1 MHYHPHH
8 FHHHQNIPCCQFP
21 ASEFIRL
28 VEKSERRG
36 WGTLGESLE
45 KDTNPKLAHS
55 CPPTYWDIHSS
66 HYHSLSLSQ
75 NLYRLR
81 HIHPTPH
88 SAVMRLPQS
97 PPTLISLLSVI
108 LSCSHIANAKPYP
121 RDDILGELPSKLELE
136 RRACA
141 NPCGWSGQLCCG
153 AGQTCFTDVAG
164 QAQCGTSGSGGSQQ
178 QTNIGASWQL
188 YTTTFIETD
197 LVTRTSVY
205 SSYLGGAQPTVVVA
219 PTIQQL
225 PVVTA
230 APCSSALNEIP
241 CGGICCAAGQYCQFQ
256 GQCAAVAGGGADF
269 SASYFNSIQNTGS
282 AFLRPTSNGVRTVT
296 STGTPTTT
304 VAFSAPT
311 SRGSTQGMAATATN
325 NGLSGGAIAGIVIG
339 VLLGLALLLLLCG
352 FYCFRTLFDGILAIF
367 GLGPKRRRVETT
379 EYIETH
385 HSSHGGAA
393 GGRTWWG
400 RPARVDRPSA
410 PKRSGG
416 LGGFGAI
423 AAALGG
429 LALILG
435 LKRGRD
441 RREKSSYGSGS
452 YSDDYYTSAS
462 EYPIPFL
469 HSIFCCTLRPLPFY

>member
-1 MHYHPHH
+1 
-8 FHHHQNIPCCQFP
+8 
-21 ASEFIRL
+21 
-28 VEKSERRG
+28 
-36 WGTLGESLE
+36 
-45 KDTNPKLAHS
+45 
-55 CPPTYWDIHSS
+55 
-66 HYHSLSLSQ
+66 
-75 NLYRLR
+75 
-81 HIHPTPH
+81 
-88 SAVMRLPQS
+88 MRLPQS
-97 PPTLISLLSVI
+97 PPTLLSLLSVI
-108 LSCSHIANAKPYP
+108 LSCSHVANAKPYP
-121 RDDILGELPSKLELE
+121 RDDVLGELPSELELE
-136 RRACA
+136 RRGCT

-178 QTNIGASWQL
+178 QQNNNGAQWQL
-188 YTTTFIETD
+188 YTTTFVETD

-205 SSYLGGAQPTVVVA
+205 SSYLGGTQPTVVVA

-225 PVVTA
+225 PVVTTV
-230 APCSSALNEIP
+230 PCHSALKEIP
-241 CGGICCAAGQYCQFQ
+241 CGGICCTAGQYCQFQ

-339 VLLGLALLLLLCG
+339 VLLGIALLLLLCG

-410 PKRSGG
+410 PRRSGG
-416 LGGFGAI
+416 LGFGAV
-423 AAALGG
+423 AAGLGG
-429 LALILG
+429 LALLLG
-435 LKRGRD
+435 LKRRKD

-462 EYPIPFL
+462 EYSIPFL
-469 HSIFCCTLRPLPFY
+469 HSIVYPIFRPLPFYLQLSLHRQRIIRRPTNKKNE

>member
-1 MHYHPHH
+1 
-8 FHHHQNIPCCQFP
+8 
-21 ASEFIRL
+21 
-28 VEKSERRG
+28 
-36 WGTLGESLE
+36 
-45 KDTNPKLAHS
+45 
-55 CPPTYWDIHSS
+55 
-66 HYHSLSLSQ
+66 
-75 NLYRLR
+75 
-81 HIHPTPH
+81 
-88 SAVMRLPQS
+88 MRLPQS
-97 PPTLISLLSVI
+97 PALVSLLPVI
-108 LSCSHIANAKPYP
+108 ISHSYFANAKPYP
-121 RDDILGELPSKLELE
+121 RDDELGVIPSGLELE

-141 NPCGWSGQLCCG
+141 IPCGWSGQLCCG
-153 AGQTCFTDVAG
+153 AGQTCFTDAAG
-164 QAQCGTSGSGGSQQ
+164 LAQCGTSVSGGSQQ
-178 QTNIGASWQL
+178 QQNNNGAQWQL
-188 YTTTFIETD
+188 YTTTFVETD

-225 PVVTA
+225 PVVTTI
-230 APCSSALNEIP
+230 PCSSALKEIP
-241 CGGICCAAGQYCQFQ
+241 CGGICCTAGQYCQYQ

-311 SRGSTQGMAATATN
+311 SRGSTQGMAATAAN

-400 RPARVDRPSA
+400 RPGRVDRPST
-410 PKRSGG
+410 PKKSGG
-416 LGGFGAI
+416 LGFGAV
-423 AAALGG
+423 AAGLGG
-429 LALILG
+429 LALLLG
-435 LKRGRD
+435 LKRRKD
-441 RREKSSYGSGS
+441 RREKSSDGSGS

-462 EYPIPFL
+462 EWPNLFF
-469 HSIFCCTLRPLPFY
+469 HSTASSALLPFTYSFLSTGSASSDDRRTRRTNDSRRSGRR

>member
-1 MHYHPHH
+1 MTDSKSATPYSPLA
-8 FHHHQNIPCCQFP
+8 FIP
-21 ASEFIRL
+21 A
-28 VEKSERRG
+28 K
-36 WGTLGESLE
+36 
-45 KDTNPKLAHS
+45 
-55 CPPTYWDIHSS
+55 PPHSS
-66 HYHSLSLSQ
+66 
-75 NLYRLR
+75 
-81 HIHPTPH
+81 I
-88 SAVMRLPQS
+88 MRLPQS
-97 PPTLISLLSVI
+97 PPTLLSLLSVI

-121 RDDILGELPSKLELE
+121 RDGLLVEDAFELELE

-153 AGQTCFTDVAG
+153 AGQICFTDIAG

-178 QTNIGASWQL
+178 QQNNNGAQWQL
-188 YTTTFIETD
+188 YTTTFVETD

-219 PTIQQL
+219 PTAQQL
-225 PVVTA
+225 PVVTTV
-230 APCSSALNEIP
+230 PCSSALNEHP

-256 GQCAAVAGGGADF
+256 GQCAAVAGGGAADS

-304 VAFSAPT
+304 VAFTAPT
-311 SRGSTQGMAATATN
+311 SRGSTQNMAATATN

-339 VLLGLALLLLLCG
+339 VLLGIALLLLLCG

-393 GGRTWWG
+393 AGGRTWWG
-400 RPARVDRPSA
+400 RPARVDRPPA
-410 PKRSGG
+410 PRRSGG
-416 LGGFGAI
+416 LGGFGAV
-423 AAALGG
+423 AAGLGT

-435 LKRGRD
+435 LKRRKD

-452 YSDDYYTSAS
+452 YTDDYYTSES
-462 EYPIPFL
+462 EYPINSI
-469 HSIFCCTLRPLPFY
+469 HSIFYRILRPLSIY

>member
-1 MHYHPHH
+1 MTDSKSATPYSPLA
-8 FHHHQNIPCCQFP
+8 FIP
-21 ASEFIRL
+21 A
-28 VEKSERRG
+28 K
-36 WGTLGESLE
+36 
-45 KDTNPKLAHS
+45 
-55 CPPTYWDIHSS
+55 PPHSS
-66 HYHSLSLSQ
+66 
-75 NLYRLR
+75 
-81 HIHPTPH
+81 
-88 SAVMRLPQS
+88 VMRLPQS
-97 PPTLISLLSVI
+97 PPTLLSLLSVI

-121 RDDILGELPSKLELE
+121 RDGVLVEAASELELG

-153 AGQTCFTDVAG
+153 AGQTCFTDIAG

-178 QTNIGASWQL
+178 QQNNNGAQWQL
-188 YTTTFIETD
+188 YTTTFVETD

-205 SSYLGGAQPTVVVA
+205 SSYLGSAQPTVVVA
-219 PTIQQL
+219 PTAQQL

-230 APCSSALNEIP
+230 VPCSLALNEHP
-241 CGGICCAAGQYCQFQ
+241 CGGICCAAGQFCQYQ
-256 GQCAAVAGGGADF
+256 GQCAAVVGGGADS

-304 VAFSAPT
+304 VAFTAPT
-311 SRGSTQGMAATATN
+311 SRGSTQNMAATATN

-339 VLLGLALLLLLCG
+339 VLLGIALLLLLCG

-393 GGRTWWG
+393 AGGRTWFG
-400 RPARVDRPSA
+400 RPARVDRPPA
-410 PKRSGG
+410 PRKSGG
-416 LGGFGAI
+416 LGGFGVV
-423 AAALGG
+423 AAGLGT

-435 LKRGRD
+435 LKRRKD

-452 YSDDYYTSAS
+452 YTDDYYTSES
-462 EYPIPFL
+462 EYPINFI
-469 HSIFCCTLRPLPFY
+469 HSIFYRILRPLPIY

>member
-1 MHYHPHH
+1 
-8 FHHHQNIPCCQFP
+8 
-21 ASEFIRL
+21 
-28 VEKSERRG
+28 
-36 WGTLGESLE
+36 
-45 KDTNPKLAHS
+45 
-55 CPPTYWDIHSS
+55 
-66 HYHSLSLSQ
+66 
-75 NLYRLR
+75 
-81 HIHPTPH
+81 
-88 SAVMRLPQS
+88 MRLPQS
-97 PPTLISLLSVI
+97 PPTLLYLLSVI
-108 LSCSHIANAKPYP
+108 LSGTHIANAKPYP
-121 RDDILGELPSKLELE
+121 RDEVLGEFPSELELE

-178 QTNIGASWQL
+178 QQNNNGAQWQL
-188 YTTTFIETD
+188 YTTTFVETD

-225 PVVTA
+225 PVVTTV
-230 APCSSALNEIP
+230 PCSSALKEIP
-241 CGGICCAAGQYCQFQ
+241 CGGICCAAWQYCQSQ

-282 AFLRPTSNGVRTVT
+282 AFVRPTSNGVRTVT

-311 SRGSTQGMAATATN
+311 SRGSTQGIAATATN

-339 VLLGLALLLLLCG
+339 VLLGIALLLLLCG
-352 FYCFRTLFDGILAIF
+352 FYCFRRLFDGFLAIL
-367 GLGPKRRRVETT
+367 GLGPKRGRVETT

-385 HSSHGGAA
+385 HASHGAGT

-416 LGGFGAI
+416 LGGFTAV
-423 AAALGG
+423 AAGLGT

-435 LKRGRD
+435 LKRKD
-441 RREKSSYGSGS
+441 KREKSSYGSGS
-452 YSDDYYTSAS
+452 YTDDYYTSAS
-462 EYPIPFL
+462 EKPIHFL
-469 HSIFCCTLRPLPFY
+469 HSTFY

>member
-1 MHYHPHH
+1 
-8 FHHHQNIPCCQFP
+8 
-21 ASEFIRL
+21 
-28 VEKSERRG
+28 
-36 WGTLGESLE
+36 
-45 KDTNPKLAHS
+45 
-55 CPPTYWDIHSS
+55 
-66 HYHSLSLSQ
+66 
-75 NLYRLR
+75 
-81 HIHPTPH
+81 
-88 SAVMRLPQS
+88 MRLPQS
-97 PPTLISLLSVI
+97 PPTLLSLLSVI
-108 LSCSHIANAKPYP
+108 LSCSHVANAKPYP
-121 RDDILGELPSKLELE
+121 RDDVLGELPSELELE
-136 RRACA
+136 RRGCA

-178 QTNIGASWQL
+178 QQNNNGAQWQL
-188 YTTTFIETD
+188 YTTTFVETD

-225 PVVTA
+225 PVVTTV
-230 APCSSALNEIP
+230 PCSSALKEIP
-241 CGGICCAAGQYCQFQ
+241 CGGICCTAGQYCQFQ

-339 VLLGLALLLLLCG
+339 VLLGIALLLLLCG

-410 PKRSGG
+410 PRRSGG
-416 LGGFGAI
+416 LGFGAV
-423 AAALGG
+423 AAGLGG
-429 LALILG
+429 LALLLG
-435 LKRGRD
+435 LKRRKD

-469 HSIFCCTLRPLPFY
+469 LSIVYPIFRPLPFYLQLSLHRQRIIRRPTNKKNE